1 MAWLLWSLALAELV
15 MAWPG
20 LSNRQAVPKLVPF
33 PEYPGTPYQALF
45 DEFDPEAQLVS
56 VHGDHEYQDP
66 GPNDMR
72 GPCPGLNAAANHNYI
87 PRDGIATLESI
98 NTGLWKAYGIDQTAT
113 LALHLITNFFDGDP
127 LTQKWSIGYAS
138 HKVSGLGLLAE
149 KLPGLPLNLLGE
161 AVSRLPLGQLDE
173 GLLGLPTG
181 ICAYGHLKAESDSS
195 VTRGDF
201 LAPDKNSNCASYP
214 EFYNQLL
221 ELSNKR
227 ANGCI
232 TAPVLA
238 EHQHNRKLHSIATN
252 PNYFAPPVA
261 SLAFAP
267 AAHTFVWALM
277 ANHSAEQPRGFLEHH
292 VLDEFFS
299 YKVQPD
305 GSRKYSY
312 GKERIPENWYRRSH
326 KNPWTLVDLVS
337 GVASQCLAYP
347 STCQIGGNTGTVNSF
362 QGIDLGD
369 ISGGLIDV
377 AEDLQDP
384 TRLGCFLAQ
393 NIQAEVPSSLE
404 KVFHGVVLD
413 EVLALVDETLLPALS
428 DLLRGCP
435 NLPPGKTMS
444 QYASK
449 YPGAAARSGNR
460 AETAKDSNG
469 YPEDAPR

>member
-20 LSNRQAVPKLVPF
+20 LSNRQAVTKLVPF

-66 GPNDMR
+66 VPNDMR
-72 GPCPGLNAAANHNYI
+72 VPCPGLNAAAYHNYI

-113 LALHLITNFFDGDP
+113 LLLHLITNFFDGDP
-127 LTQKWSIGYAS
+127 LAQNWSIGYAS
-138 HKVSGLGLLAE
+138 HKVSGVGSLAE

-161 AVSRLPLGQLDE
+161 A
-173 GLLGLPTG
+173 
-181 ICAYGHLKAESDSS
+181 DSS
-195 VTRGDF
+195 ITRGDF

-221 ELSNKR
+221 KLSNKR

-232 TAPVLA
+232 TAPVLT

-252 PNYFAPPVA
+252 RNYFSPPVA

-267 AAHTFVWALM
+267 AAHTSVWALT
-277 ANHSAEQPRGFLEHH
+277 ANHSAEQPRGFLKHH
-292 VLDEFFS
+292 ALDEFFS

-326 KNPWTLVDLVS
+326 KNPWTLVDLIS
-337 GVASQCLAYP
+337 GVASQCLAYL
-347 STCQIGGNTGTVNSF
+347 STCQIGGNTDTVSSF

-369 ISGGLIDV
+369 VSGGLINV

-393 NIQAEVPSSLE
+393 SIQAEVP
-404 KVFHGVVLD
+404 
-413 EVLALVDETLLPALS
+413 
-428 DLLRGCP
+428 
-435 NLPPGKTMS
+435 
-444 QYASK
+444 
-449 YPGAAARSGNR
+449 
-460 AETAKDSNG
+460 
-469 YPEDAPR
+469 